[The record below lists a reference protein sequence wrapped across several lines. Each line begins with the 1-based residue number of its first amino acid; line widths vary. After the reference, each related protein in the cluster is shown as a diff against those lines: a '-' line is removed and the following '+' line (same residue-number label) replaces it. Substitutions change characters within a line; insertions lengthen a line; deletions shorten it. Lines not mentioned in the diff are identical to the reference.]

1 MKSKIAGRSCRR
13 GMRDFGRETMVVS
26 VLTCGVH
33 QSAGGRELRASG
45 GLRAGE
51 ESGDGAGPLG
61 WLGRGGPFPIFFV
74 LFLFRFSVF

>member
-1 MKSKIAGRSCRR
+1 
-13 GMRDFGRETMVVS
+13 MVVS

-61 WLGRGGPFPIFFV
+61 WLGRGGPFPIFFCSFPFSFFY
-74 LFLFRFSVF
+74 FLKTTFNKTFEIQIKIDSNQFE